1 MDTFDNSGSDTCIQ
15 TRLDE
20 GVVFLRFQT
29 FQPRL
34 RSWWFSTNCWWV
46 IQISDLT
53 AFNGGV
59 LAYHGSDGSQRT
71 GVRFWRGGLRKGYHL
86 LRKPAGAQ
94 INQSW
99 HWEEV
104 TRNDNTRHPC
114 LVIGMNKNFEKIF
127 VFTSINWRA
136 SLVPAAAVIP
146 APIAYV
152 KVVAVKKLASWISA
166 EGQSVRPCGWASQW
180 PWASFP
186 KTASALHCVE
196 AVFGTF
202 SLRK

>member
-1 MDTFDNSGSDTCIQ
+1 MALIIWIPLTTLELIDAYRPDWW
-15 TRLDE
+15 R
-20 GVVFLRFQT
+20 VVFIRFQT

-34 RSWWFSTNCWWV
+34 RSWWFLTNCWWV
-46 IQISDLT
+46 IQVSDLT

-71 GVRFWRGGLRKGYHL
+71 GVRFWRGGPEKRLPLLRKG
-86 LRKPAGAQ
+86 AGAQ

-114 LVIGMNKNFEKIF
+114 LAIGMNKNFEKTN

-136 SLVPAAAVIP
+136 SLVPAVAVIP
-146 APIAYV
+146 APIAHV
-152 KVVAVKKLASWISA
+152 IVVAVNKLEVGFLPRTVGPPFRVSIWKA
-166 EGQSVRPCGWASQW
+166 
-180 PWASFP
+180 WASFP
-186 KTASALHCVE
+186 ETVSALHCVRRYSE
-196 AVFGTF
+196 P
-202 SLRK
+202 LL